1 MKEYIDYLSGRL
13 EISNKFLLEKDIII
27 HRLLLKLSKTDFFKE
42 FIFKGG
48 TCLIKCYYGYY
59 RFSEDLDF
67 TYRNQGDFSNKSQK
81 EVRKILSKNIDKT
94 GGILSKISSE
104 LNLRFIADKS
114 DDRYIEFGGSNK
126 FVTFKLWYD
135 SELMETEQFIKIQ
148 INFVEKLLYKE
159 AEMPATTLVKDI
171 PKKEIDFLYPDYTDL
186 LEIIK
191 IPCYD
196 IKEILV
202 EKARAI
208 LTRRVVKSRDFIDI
222 YMISSK
228 DDLDIKS
235 FEGEIIDK
243 TMFMLQYN
251 KYVKN
256 ISALSLE
263 KFILG
268 EEEKILLNPLDE
280 NFKEYLKI
288 IIPYLNSISEKV
300 RKKLIPKA
308 CD

>member
-1 MKEYIDYLSGRL
+1 MREFLDYVSGRL

-67 TYRNQGDFSNKSQK
+67 TYRNQEDFPNKSQK

-94 GGILSKISSE
+94 GEILSKISSE
-104 LNLRFIADKS
+104 LNIRFIADKS

-159 AEMPATTLVKDI
+159 AEMPVTTLVKDI
-171 PKKEIDFLYPDYTDL
+171 PKKEIDFLYPEYTDL
-186 LEIIK
+186 LENIK

-235 FEGEIIDK
+235 FEDEIIDK
-243 TMFMLQYN
+243 TMFMLQYS

-280 NFKEYLKI
+280 TFKEYLKI
-288 IIPYLNSISEKV
+288 LIPYLNSISEKV